1 MLLILS
7 LLTGHFYQ
15 ILLFTFL
22 IFVHELGHFL
32 TAFYLGWKTVAIHI
46 YPYGGCCEFQQEL
59 NVCLWQEWLVLI
71 MGPLVQLVVVFLLSF
86 MTSTSDYSLC
96 LQYSN
101 WLLFF
106 NLLPIYPLDGGKLL
120 LLLNQHFFSFY
131 SSYRFIFTLSYFL
144 VFTAL
149 LSCLLFTFHLLL
161 FLSLFLLKVKL
172 YQEIERIP
180 VYYQKFLFERYL
192 TRFPFHK
199 HKQISSLRQMKR
211 DTYHYFLQNGT
222 IISEYEYL
230 KWLFDS

>member
-1 MLLILS
+1 MLILS
-7 LLTGHFYQ
+7 LLTGHFQQ

-32 TAFYLGWKTVAIHI
+32 TAFCLRWKVVAIRI
-46 YPYGGCCEFQQEL
+46 YPYGGCSEFQQEL
-59 NVCLWQEWLVLI
+59 NVCLWQEWLVLL
-71 MGPLVQLVVVFLLSF
+71 MGPLAQLFVVFLLSF
-86 MTSTSDYSLC
+86 VMSPSEYSLC
-96 LQYSN
+96 LHYSN

-120 LLLNQHFFSFY
+120 LLMNQHFFSFY
-131 SSYRFIFTLSYFL
+131 SSYRFIFSLSYFL

-149 LSCLLFTFHLLL
+149 LSFFFFSFNLIL
-161 FLSLFLLKVKL
+161 FLSLFLLMIKL
-172 YQEIERIP
+172 CQEIERFP

-192 TRFPFHK
+192 TSFPFRK

-222 IISEYEYL
+222 IISEFEYL
-230 KWLFDS
+230 NRLFGN